1 MKWPTVTDCP
11 PSRRGVTLN
20 LSHLPVYSHICFQ
33 QIIMYYLFPMKN
45 CFIEKYEVKKKV
57 LVQSCVSIYVVSSNF
72 L

>member
-45 CFIEKYEVKKKV
+45 CFIEKYEVKKKSISSV
-57 LVQSCVSIYVVSSNF
+57 LCINLCCVK
-72 L
+72 